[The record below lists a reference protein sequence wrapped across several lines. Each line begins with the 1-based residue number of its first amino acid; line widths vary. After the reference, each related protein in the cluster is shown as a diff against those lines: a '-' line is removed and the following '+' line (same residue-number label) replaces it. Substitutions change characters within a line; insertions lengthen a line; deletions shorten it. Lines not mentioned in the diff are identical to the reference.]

1 MHVIN
6 LFGPPGVGKSTVAAE
21 TFSML
26 KKKGVEVELCTEFA
40 KSLVWEGRSATL
52 QDNLYVFSKQNAMLV
67 QLARNGIDYAVT
79 DSPLPICLAY
89 TREGYYQHFRSL
101 VMEVFH
107 DYKNINFYLSA
118 THRYSRVGRIQNEEE
133 SRMVDKRLRE
143 ILNEEKI
150 EFVELASNHSTAF
163 VVIEHLK
170 SIGMLNA

>member
-6 LFGPPGVGKSTVAAE
+6 LFGPPCVGKSTVASKL
-21 TFSML
+21 FSTL
-26 KKKGVEVELCTEFA
+26 KEKGTEIELCTEFA
-40 KSLVWEGRSATL
+40 KSLVWEGRKATL
-52 QDNLYVFSKQNAMLV
+52 QDNLYVFAKQNAMLV

-143 ILNEEKI
+143 ILNEEKVD
-150 EFVELASNHSTAF
+150 FVELASNHSTAF

-170 SIGMLNA
+170 SMGLLNV

>member
-6 LFGPPGVGKSTVAAE
+6 LFGPPCVGKSTVASKL
-21 TFSML
+21 FSTL
-26 KKKGVEVELCTEFA
+26 KEKGTEIELCTEFA
-40 KSLVWEGRSATL
+40 KSLVWEGRKATL
-52 QDNLYVFSKQNAMLV
+52 QDNLYVFAKQNAMLV

-143 ILNEEKI
+143 ILNEEKVD
-150 EFVELASNHSTAF
+150 FVELASNHSTAF

-170 SIGMLNA
+170 SMGMLNV